1 MKTFLTLAALT
12 VLVLM
17 QSGSTSKIA
26 HAQEKKK
33 VWIKV
38 IDSVMVSEDLLN
50 QAARD
55 AVIADKCEREIK
67 KLEKEKK
74 TNLWR
79 GRIEVAGISLIYFMF
94 TYWKK

>member
-1 MKTFLTLAALT
+1 
-12 VLVLM
+12 
-17 QSGSTSKIA
+17 
-26 HAQEKKK
+26 
-33 VWIKV
+33 
-38 IDSVMVSEDLLN
+38 MVSEDLLN